1 MSSSYAVANGRKKGV
16 FTDWNECKN
25 QIDGFENPVFKKFD
39 NYSDAS
45 SFVESFSDTIY
56 VYTDGACINNGE
68 DNARAGIGI
77 YFSKNNPLNLSK
89 ELLSSDFK
97 SKLTNNIAELMAAI
111 EAIKLIKETPF
122 KNKIIVS
129 DSEYMIKCATTYAKK
144 LEANNWKTS
153 NDKKPPNLEL
163 VKILYE
169 LTNAHN
175 IKYMHVM
182 AHTNNKD
189 RHSIGNYYADL
200 YANNSIDNR
209 SEKKDSSSNN
219 TKIYLNVAYKDK
231 DDAKS
236 KGARWDAGKKKWYIL
251 DNNSNKE
258 ELVKKYQ

>member
-1 MSSSYAVANGRKKGV
+1 MSSFYAVANGRKKGV

-25 QIDGFENPVFKKFD
+25 QIDGYDNPIFKKFD
-39 NYSDAS
+39 NYNDAS
-45 SFVESFSDTIY
+45 TFVEEFSETIY
-56 VYTDGACINNGE
+56 IYTDGACINNGQ

-77 YFSKNNPLNLSK
+77 YINKNNPLNVSK
-89 ELLSSDFK
+89 ELLQSDFK

-111 EAIKLIKETPF
+111 EAIKIIKDCPF

-129 DSEYMIKCATTYAKK
+129 DSEYMIKCATTYGKK

-153 NDKKPPNLEL
+153 EDKTPPNVKL
-163 VKILYE
+163 VKLLYE
-169 LTNAHN
+169 LTNTNN
-175 IKYMHVM
+175 IKYMHIM

-200 YANNSIDNR
+200 FANNSIDNKH
-209 SEKKDSSSNN
+209 EKKENDS
-219 TKIYLNVAYKDK
+219 KIYLNVSFKDK

-236 KGARWDAGKKKWYIL
+236 KGARWDAGKKKWYTL
-251 DNNSNKE
+251 DSNKNKE